1 MTKTQLLDQLH
12 VFINQRPGLN
22 WQDYN
27 DAQLYRRETREI
39 YRDLVLAREMLGL
52 IASNP
57 EITADMLSEYLDGR
71 NRLRLEG
78 GVVDFIAGQ
87 YFATEYRPAVS
98 RLCVNLLWRVASR
111 YETSERK
118 TREILRQSLKG
129 RVSRRASKLMDL

>member
-52 IASNP
+52 IAFNP

-71 NRLRLEG
+71 NRLRLDG
-78 GVVDFIAGQ
+78 GTVDFIAGQ

-98 RLCVNLLWRVASR
+98 QLCVNLLWRSASR
-111 YETSERK
+111 YETPERK

-129 RVSRRASKLMDL
+129 RVSRKASKLMDL